1 MKRAEK
7 IIEIESLLENLLKRN
22 REGSLLR
29 MKILFFS
36 SLYENLSIGMIIE
49 KLGIKKTNFA
59 LMTAELE
66 KEGCILLKKS
76 SLDKRCRMIELT
88 NKGRAELD
96 AFLKDI
102 EKSLG
107 ASSPEIDY
115 TLEKLNNFLN
125 KII

>member
-7 IIEIESLLENLLKRN
+7 IIEIESLLENLLKKN

-29 MKILFFS
+29 MKILFFAR
-36 SLYENLSIGMIIE
+36 LYENLSISMIIE

-66 KEGCILLKKS
+66 KEGSLIIKKS
-76 SLDKRCRMIELT
+76 NLDKRCRIVELT
-88 NKGRAELD
+88 QKGNQELD
-96 AFLKDI
+96 AFMKDI

-107 ASSPEIDY
+107 ATAPELDY
-115 TLEKLNNFLN
+115 CLETLNNFLN

>member
-36 SLYENLSIGMIIE
+36 SLYENLSISMIIE

>member
-1 MKRAEK
+1 
-7 IIEIESLLENLLKRN
+7 
-22 REGSLLR
+22 

-59 LMTAELE
+59 LMTSQLE
-66 KEGCILLKKS
+66 KEGALVVKKS

-96 AFLKDI
+96 AYLKDI

-115 TLEKLNNFLN
+115 TLEKLDNFLN

>member
-88 NKGRAELD
+88 NKGRAEHD
-96 AFLKDI
+96 AILKDI
-102 EKSLG
+102 EKSLR

>member
-7 IIEIESLLENLLKRN
+7 IIEIDSLLENLLKRN

-76 SLDKRCRMIELT
+76 SLDIRCCMIELT
-88 NKGRAELD
+88 
-96 AFLKDI
+96 I
-102 EKSLG
+102 
-107 ASSPEIDY
+107 
-115 TLEKLNNFLN
+115 
-125 KII
+125 

>member
-22 REGSLLR
+22 RDGSLLR

>member
-96 AFLKDI
+96 AFIKDI
-102 EKSLG
+102 EKTLG

-115 TLEKLNNFLN
+115 TLEKLDNFLN

>member
-7 IIEIESLLENLLKRN
+7 IIEIESLLENLLKKN

-36 SLYENLSIGMIIE
+36 SLYENLSISMIIE

-59 LMTAELE
+59 LMTAQLE
-66 KEGCILLKKS
+66 KEGAIVIKKS
-76 SLDKRCRMIELT
+76 NLDKRCRIIELT
-88 NKGRAELD
+88 EKGRQELD
-96 AFLKDI
+96 AFVKDVD
-102 EKSLG
+102 KTLG
-107 ASSPEIDY
+107 ATLPEIDY
-115 TLEKLNNFLN
+115 CLETLNNFLN

>member
-59 LMTAELE
+59 LMTAQLE
-66 KEGCILLKKS
+66 KEGALMVKKS

-88 NKGRAELD
+88 DKGRAELD

-107 ASSPEIDY
+107 ASSPELDY
-115 TLEKLNNFLN
+115 TLEKLDNFLN

>member
-7 IIEIESLLENLLKRN
+7 IIEIESLLENLLKKN

-29 MKILFFS
+29 LKILFFS
-36 SLYENLSIGMIIE
+36 RLYENLSISMIIE

-59 LMTAELE
+59 LMTAQLE
-66 KEGCILLKKS
+66 KDGLLIIKKS
-76 SLDKRCRMIELT
+76 SLDKRCRIIELT
-88 NKGRAELD
+88 EKGNAELD
-96 AFLKDI
+96 EFVKDI

-107 ASSPEIDY
+107 ATTPELDY
-115 TLEKLNNFLN
+115 TLETLNNFLN